1 VKSFR
6 HRVRGYDRI
15 FAATAFLVTL
25 EITGFATASS
35 GDEAHTAL
43 PSPLRGRNPD
53 LAQYSDTPTL
63 HDSARPDSR
72 TRTGTKGAVTAG
84 PIGILGIPEETAQLV
99 ASLKNPEERSLGG
112 IRVILGKLAN
122 QSVVL
127 CQVGFGK
134 VNAGT
139 AAALL
144 IQKFSPSAIIFT
156 GNAGALNPNYIQGD
170 VVLATDLAEYDFGQL
185 TNGSFAPWQTRSPI
199 SRINNPLWFHPA
211 SWLLS
216 AARKSASSVQLIR
229 ADTRPDVRDPK
240 ICEGAIVTGDTFVS
254 DASKV
259 EELRTRFNADGV
271 EMEGAAV
278 AQICCQYEIP
288 LLVIRSITDR
298 ADGSS
303 YRDYHSFVRIAAQ
316 NSSAFVIAI
325 LHQLQSQGGTPTINP
340 KEVEHWLL
348 AFELAFSEGSPYA
361 LEFGDLHTLPYDVN
375 EQISAVVLQK
385 VISISLDELAAAKIG
400 FHIMPGAHQHD
411 PIVPSGQL
419 EIATD
424 EVRARATLDVIGYL
438 AQQGLVIGSSKGSAG
453 SRMGLEILGRNG
465 DLLKDRARLSE
476 LWNAFLTA
484 EPKLLTGFSGIRDS
498 DQTGI
503 LIIDTGGAWLTS
515 HASDLSLKFSEIGL
529 TIPVSLSGTLFS
541 FSYIEAENDWTSRAD
556 GADYI
561 DDLVWLGFKRVA
573 EDIPRHKRAIEQTI
587 RDAIAEFAPVLKG
600 RSTGTLGLEPLKPE
614 PLLRRQEYPNPR
626 E

>member
-1 VKSFR
+1 MAAGCDANCAIIHTSEIFSTAQVTSFR
-6 HRVRGYDRI
+6 HRVRGYERVLVATALLVTFGVTG
-15 FAATAFLVTL
+15 FAAT
-25 EITGFATASS
+25 SS
-35 GDEAHTAL
+35 GEEANTV
-43 PSPLRGRNPD
+43 GR
-53 LAQYSDTPTL
+53 
-63 HDSARPDSR
+63 
-72 TRTGTKGAVTAG
+72 TKDPVTVG
-84 PIGILGIPEETAQLV
+84 PIGILGIPEETAQLL
-99 ASLKNPEERSLGG
+99 ASLKNPEERSWGG

-134 VNAGT
+134 VNAGM

-156 GNAGALNPNYIQGD
+156 GNAGALNPDYIQGD
-170 VVLATDLAEYDFGQL
+170 VVVATDLAEYDFGKL
-185 TNGSFAPWQTRSPI
+185 SNGSFAPWQTRNPI

-211 SWLLS
+211 PWLLS
-216 AARKSASSVQLIR
+216 AARKSLPSVQLIR

-240 ICEGAIVTGDTFVS
+240 ICEGVIVTGDTFVS

-259 EELRTRFNADGV
+259 QELRTRFNADGV

-278 AQICCQYEIP
+278 AQICSQYGTP

-298 ADGSS
+298 ADGSA
-303 YRDYHSFVRIAAQ
+303 YADYHSFVRIAAQ

-325 LHQLQSQGGTPTINP
+325 LNQLQSQGALPTNNP
-340 KEVEHWLL
+340 REVDHWLL

-361 LEFGDLHTLPYDVN
+361 AEFGDLHTLPYDVN
-375 EQISAVVLQK
+375 EQISAVVLRK
-385 VISISLDELAAAKIG
+385 VISISLAELAAAKIG
-400 FHIMPGAHQHD
+400 FHIMPGAHQDD

-424 EVRARATLDVIGYL
+424 EARARATLDVIGYL
-438 AQQGLVIGSSKGSAG
+438 AQQGLVIGSSRDLAG
-453 SRMGLEILGRNG
+453 NRMGLEILGRNG

-484 EPKLLTGFSGIRDS
+484 EPKFLTGFSGISES
-498 DQTGI
+498 DQAGI
-503 LIIDTGGAWLTS
+503 LIIDTGGAWLTR
-515 HASDLSLKFSEIGL
+515 HAADLSVKFPEIASTL
-529 TIPVSLSGTLFS
+529 PVSLSGTLSF

-561 DDLVWLGFKRVA
+561 DDLVWLGFKKVA
-573 EDIPRHKRAIEQTI
+573 QDIPRQRRVIEQTL
-587 RDAIAEFAPVLKG
+587 RDAMAKFAPQLKG
-600 RSTGTLGLEPLKPE
+600 RSVGPLGAEPSPPE